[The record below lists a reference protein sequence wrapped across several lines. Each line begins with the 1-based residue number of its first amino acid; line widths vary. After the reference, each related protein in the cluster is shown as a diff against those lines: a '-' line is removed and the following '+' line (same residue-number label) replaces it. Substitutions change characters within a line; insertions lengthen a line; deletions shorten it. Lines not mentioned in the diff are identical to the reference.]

1 MDEFCNKIFEFY
13 LLTLRE
19 SNFMNDYL
27 IIFHNIYIYKV
38 IKLIKLFY
46 FCSIKLIFKIICMYL
61 LNNINNF
68 I

>member
-1 MDEFCNKIFEFY
+1 M
-13 LLTLRE
+13 TLRE

-27 IIFHNIYIYKV
+27 IIFHNIYIYIYKV

-68 I
+68 NLI